1 MLLGATSK
9 TGPSRSAGRSQAGG
23 LSDADG
29 QPKEFVLPEDDA
41 PAGDVAAPKAAP
53 DHSQMN
59 RPDDRARS
67 GDRPRSR
74 DPHDSGRDD
83 QAVNPLA
90 ATSQPEPAPTPVVAQ
105 DTVNPSDAMKV
116 AGAAQQQAGRAA
128 NGVTGIAAWWQS
140 VQGANQPATGQ
151 GQAMGSPTGAVAP
164 SWLQAQGTAQAAA
177 GGPQQPAG
185 QAQAATAP
193 LTNAT
198 GGQLAKHLGPHA
210 PRMSTPASA
219 AVTATTTAAAA
230 AATAAGR
237 TAPGAAAEVAP
248 AGAEAKSVLPNVPP
262 TATGET
268 VKTAPANQASQASQA
283 RGHAATTQSLAGIVQ
298 QGMASAVGEKAP
310 AEVDPNLQAQAK
322 LIDRAE
328 QASKFRSAT
337 LPEAAGAGEQH
348 ATGVT
353 SILAGS
359 RQVEGAAQAPSQAVA
374 GPGEQRVAEAS
385 RPADQIIESV
395 RHAIAN
401 GQREVTI
408 NLNPPELGR
417 VRLTMY
423 SEGNEIRGR
432 LDVDNPRTLTEIRHQ
447 ADLLTQR
454 LAEDGIA
461 IRRLEVHQMSNSG
474 GQAGSF
480 SPQHQESAAQTPF
493 SHARPAPPEHQR
505 DRALADAGAGGTLA
519 AASAPAG
526 ESAYTGGLNVWM

>member
-23 LSDADG
+23 PPEADG
-29 QPKEFVLPEDDA
+29 QPKEFVLPEDAA

-67 GDRPRSR
+67 GNRPRSR
-74 DPHDSGRDD
+74 DPLDTGRND

-90 ATSQPEPAPTPVVAQ
+90 AASQPEPAPTPVVAQ

-116 AGAAQQQAGRAA
+116 AGGAQQQAGPAA
-128 NGVTGIAAWWQS
+128 KAVTGIAAWWQS

-164 SWLQAQGTAQAAA
+164 AWLQAQGNAQAAA

-193 LTNAT
+193 LANAT
-198 GGQLAKHLGPHA
+198 GGQAATALGPHA

-219 AVTATTTAAAA
+219 AVTVTATTTAAAA
-230 AATAAGR
+230 AATAAGW

-268 VKTAPANQASQASQA
+268 VKTAPASQASQA

-505 DRALADAGAGGTLA
+505 DRALADAGAAGTLA
-519 AASAPAG
+519 AASAG